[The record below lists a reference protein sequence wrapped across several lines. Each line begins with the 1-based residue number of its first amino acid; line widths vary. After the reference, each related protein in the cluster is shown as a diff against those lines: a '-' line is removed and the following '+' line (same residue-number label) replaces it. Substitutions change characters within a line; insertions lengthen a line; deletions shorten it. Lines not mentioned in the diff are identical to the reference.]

1 MTTQKREIKEI
12 RHFFL
17 AEERSVRVNENYEF
31 QTQLLKSARHFF
43 PRDTVLLERIPER
56 VRRI

>member
-17 AEERSVRVNENYEF
+17 AEGSSVCVKENYEF
-31 QTQLLKSARHFF
+31 QTQMLKSARLFF
-43 PRDTVLLERIPER
+43 LKE
-56 VRRI
+56 